1 MLDNE
6 KREQIALKRFSL
18 ISPVLN
24 GQVDNQKEYFIEVTS
39 KAIDMPHYGM
49 RIYSPKTLISWLKDY
64 RNGGIEAL
72 KPGYRS
78 DRGKSRKINDGLV
91 DKIREKRVQKPRINN
106 SMLYDALVK
115 DGAIS
120 PSDISLSTF
129 YRFLAANPDLNAV
142 KNPDEEEEMKRFA
155 HQYIN
160 ELWQTDALHGPYL
173 RVGKGKKQTYLIAI
187 IDDAS
192 RYITFSK
199 WSTTQNFTALR
210 EVFKEA
216 VLRKGIPSILY
227 TDNGKIFRSAQLQ
240 MVCAQMGCSLV
251 HAPPFQAH
259 NCGYVKVFNM

>member
-6 KREQIALKRFSL
+6 KREQIALKKFSL

-49 RIYSPKTLISWLKDY
+49 RVYSPKTLTTWLSDY
-64 RNGGIEAL
+64 RHGGIEAL

-78 DRGKSRKINDGLV
+78 DRGKSRKINSGLV
-91 DKIREKRVQKPRINN
+91 DKIREKREQKPRINN
-106 SMLYDALVK
+106 SMLYDSLVK
-115 DGAIS
+115 DGTIS
-120 PSDISLSTF
+120 PHDISLSTF

-142 KNPDEEEEMKRFA
+142 KNPDEENEMKRFA
-155 HQYIN
+155 RQYIN
-160 ELWQTDALHGPYL
+160 ELWQTDVLYGFYL
-173 RVGKGKKQTYLIAI
+173 KVGRIKKQTYLLAL

-192 RYITFSK
+192 RYVPFSR
-199 WSTTQNFTALR
+199 WSTTQNFPAFR
-210 EVFKEA
+210 VVFKEA

-227 TDNGKIFRSAQLQ
+227 TDNGKIFRSTQMQ

-251 HAPPFQAH
+251 HAPPFQAYKK
-259 NCGYVKVFNM
+259 GYVKTSNM